1 MRTLIPILACF
12 LIFTSAEV
20 TEEDGVLVLNK
31 NNFDEV
37 IKGNQFILVEFY
49 APWCGH
55 CKALAPEYK
64 EAAKKLKDIGSPIK
78 LAKVDATVEGE
89 LASKYEV
96 KGYPTLKFFRNQQ
109 APIDFSGERDS
120 ESIVNWCL
128 KKTKPSVDYIESV
141 DTCKQFINDAN
152 IAVLGFIKDTET
164 SELTAFKK
172 VADELD
178 DASFA
183 VVNSSEIMTE
193 YGITS
198 TPKVVLF
205 KKFDDDRVDF
215 TGDSFDNLNHFVR
228 VEMVP
233 LVSEFSQK
241 TAGLVFSSPVQ
252 KHIVVILSKASD
264 YSKYID
270 DLTKVSRQ
278 FKGKA
283 HMMIVDVDVE
293 DNLRVLEFFG
303 LTKSEAP
310 TYRIVELGD
319 EVTKYKPESNEFSAS
334 SMSEFVQQFLDGKV
348 KPFLMSEEIP
358 TEQTGPVRVLVG
370 KNYNSVVTDKSKA
383 VFVKL
388 YAPWCG
394 HCKALAPTWEELAEA
409 FKNSDDI
416 IIAKMDSTVNEVEDL
431 KITSF
436 PTLKYYPKNSDE
448 VIDYTGDR
456 SFEALKKFVE
466 SGGKS
471 EKSEEEE
478 PKDEL

>member
-64 EAAKKLKDIGSPIK
+64 EAARKLKDMGSPIK

-89 LASKYEV
+89 LASRYEV

-109 APIDFSGERDS
+109 EPIDFSAERDS
-120 ESIVNWCL
+120 ESIVNWCM

-141 DTCKQFINDAN
+141 DACKQFINDAN

-164 SELTAFKK
+164 SELAAFQK

-183 VVNSSEIMTE
+183 VANSSEIMAE

-198 TPKVVLF
+198 TPKVVVF

-215 TGDSFDNLNHFVR
+215 TGDSFDNLSHFVR

-233 LVSEFSQK
+233 LVTEFSQK
-241 TAGLVFSSPVQ
+241 TASIVFGSPVQ

-264 YSKYID
+264 YARYID

-283 HMMIVDVDVE
+283 HMMIVDIDVE

-310 TYRIVELGD
+310 TYRIVELRD

-334 SMSEFVQQFLDGKV
+334 SMAEFTQKFLDGKV

-358 TEQTGPVRVLVG
+358 TEQTGAVRVLVG
-370 KNYNSVVTDKSKA
+370 KNYNDVVTDKSKA

-431 KITSF
+431 KVTSF

-471 EKSEEEE
+471 EKPEEE

>member
-89 LASKYEV
+89 LASKYE
-96 KGYPTLKFFRNQQ
+96 
-109 APIDFSGERDS
+109 
-120 ESIVNWCL
+120 
-128 KKTKPSVDYIESV
+128 KTKPSVDYI
-141 DTCKQFINDAN
+141 DYLIYHCLQ
-152 IAVLGFIKDTET
+152 
-164 SELTAFKK
+164 
-172 VADELD
+172 
-178 DASFA
+178 
-183 VVNSSEIMTE
+183 
-193 YGITS
+193 
-198 TPKVVLF
+198 
-205 KKFDDDRVDF
+205 FDDDRVDF

-278 FKGKA
+278 FKGKVSA

-448 VIDYTGDR
+448 VRADIH
-456 SFEALKKFVE
+456 F
-466 SGGKS
+466 
-471 EKSEEEE
+471 
-478 PKDEL
+478 